1 MLKTLSLETLAD
13 LDGGRIQAA
22 VDRELAHINRDLE
35 DRPALNKARKLTIE
49 ISATPYASE
58 SGGRR
63 GMGGAKVVVKVKSSV
78 PDRQS
83 KDFDMIPTQDGL
95 GWNELSPEDARQLT
109 IDDAHGGPRRA
120 VPGGAPKTQQSKE
133 ETA

>member
-1 MLKTLSLETLAD
+1 MLKTLSLETLPD

-35 DRPALNKARKLTIE
+35 DRPALDKARKLVIE

-58 SGGRR
+58 KGGI
-63 GMGGAKVVVKVKSSV
+63 GGAKVSVKVKSSV

-83 KDFDMIPTQDGL
+83 KTFDMLPTQDGL
-95 GWNELSPEDARQLT
+95 GWNELSPDDARQLT
-109 IDDAHGGPRRA
+109 IDDARGGPRRS
-120 VPGGAPKTQQSKE
+120 VPGGAPKTPQAKE